1 MRSGSLYTKKMGTL
15 VRNMKKVCNR
25 RVGEG
30 INSLPSVKAH
40 SGVFAHLYIC
50 DCSIDLAALLV
61 LVFELFPKDAP
72 SLLLGSGLVLDN
84 DGGIAR
90 FPPRPLRQLDRLRAL
105 QDFRELTTGESD

>member
-1 MRSGSLYTKKMGTL
+1 MYKQGLGYGSLMGNRLKQQETTKTYEVRSGSLYTQKMGTL

-50 DCSIDLAALLV
+50 DCSIDLAA
-61 LVFELFPKDAP
+61 
-72 SLLLGSGLVLDN
+72 
-84 DGGIAR
+84 R
-90 FPPRPLRQLDRLRAL
+90 F
-105 QDFRELTTGESD
+105 